1 MDSYEAGLPSLQN
14 IKSDVN
20 PVEYQSLRSRRQKRG
35 PTIHSMKSMYCSLS
49 VCSILVALIGL
60 SYLLFDPIVK
70 YVILGRLVLRNES
83 DFADLW
89 KNPPITPHFKVYFF
103 NLTNP
108 EDFFSGKAVPNL
120 QEVGPYTYHQK
131 WIKENVSW
139 HENGT
144 MTYSTRKEFK
154 FIRELSA
161 GDQSLDNI
169 TTIDVP
175 LISAY
180 AQMGGYN
187 YYSKAAADWMVFE
200 SLDKKAWVRKTP
212 EELIWG
218 YPETLF
224 ALAKT
229 YLPDAPPMDNFG
241 FFTKK
246 NQTENLASYT
256 MYTGRDN
263 PYNLSKISL
272 FNGKNSLGIWS
283 EENSK
288 TCNKVQGSDGAT
300 FNPYIQKDE
309 TLWFFNDQLCRS
321 LPLVF
326 DKSVKSK
333 GEMPGYRFVPR
344 EDVFKMDFKKYPE
357 NQCFCDD
364 EELCK
369 IIGDGMFAVPKCQ
382 FKAPI
387 VLSWPHFLHAN
398 ETFRKHHVTGL
409 EPADPE
415 KHGFWFDVQPI
426 TGTTLSA
433 KARVQ
438 INIAVRKDEAFTKIA
453 NVKDSTI
460 VPLLWFEEGIEE
472 LGDELL
478 DVIGEA
484 VTQPPMYKK
493 YILFMLLGVSMT
505 TVCVVLV
512 TLTRFCMNLRA
523 ESQINRHNKKMDS
536 KKIRNLIQGSGA
548 PSQAKNQLANFKRG
562 HAHNPSQGSGK
573 FLLESEDS
581 SRHHSR
587 NSSTGSN
594 IPTSNIVVNV
604 ESETTLAGFEP
615 TPADHKAVQNGVAS
629 TLAEAERLLQT
640 GVALNL
646 PEEAERLLQNSD
658 QRLSE

>member
-1 MDSYEAGLPSLQN
+1 MDSYEAGLPTSGAAD
-14 IKSDVN
+14 IKFDVN
-20 PVEYQSLRSRRQKRG
+20 PVAYQSLRSRRQKRG

-70 YVILGRLVLRNES
+70 YVILGRLVLKAES

-89 KNPPITPHFKVYFF
+89 KNPPITPHFKVYFY

-108 EDFFSGKAVPNL
+108 EDFFSGKAIPDL
-120 QEVGPYTYHQK
+120 REVGPYTYHQK
-131 WIKENVSW
+131 WIKENVTW
-139 HENGT
+139 HSNGT
-144 MTYSTRKEFK
+144 MSYSTRKEFK
-154 FIRELSA
+154 FIRELSV
-161 GDQSLDNI
+161 GDQSGTNL
-169 TTIDVP
+169 TTINVP
-175 LISAY
+175 LLSAY
-180 AQMGGYN
+180 YQARKMN
-187 YYSKAAADWMVFE
+187 YYLKATADYWVFE
-200 SLDKKAWVRKTP
+200 SMDMKAWVTKTP
-212 EELIWG
+212 EELVWG
-218 YPETLF
+218 YPEVLF
-224 ALAKT
+224 ELAKS
-229 YLPDAPPMDNFG
+229 YIPDAPPMENFG

-246 NQTENLASYT
+246 NQSSNLASYT
-256 MYTGRDN
+256 MYTGSGN

-283 EENSK
+283 EETDKS
-288 TCNKVQGSDGAT
+288 CNKVQGSDGAT
-300 FNPYIQKDE
+300 FNPYIQEDE

-326 DKSVKSK
+326 EKEIKSR
-333 GEMPGYRFVPR
+333 GDMPGYRFVPR
-344 EDVFKMDFKKYPE
+344 EDVFKMDFEKYPQ
-357 NQCFCDD
+357 NKCFCDD
-364 EELCK
+364 EELCE

-387 VLSWPHFLHAN
+387 ILSWPHFLHAN
-398 ETFRKHHVTGL
+398 ETFQNTTFTGL

-438 INIAVRKDEAFTKIA
+438 INIAIRRDEAFTKISS
-453 NVKDSTI
+453 VKNNTI

-505 TVCVVLV
+505 TVCVIFV

-523 ESQINRHNKKMDS
+523 ERVNRHNKNADS

-562 HAHNPSQGSGK
+562 HTHNPSQGSGK

-594 IPTSNIVVNV
+594 IPTSTIVVNV
-604 ESETTLAGFEP
+604 ESEQ
-615 TPADHKAVQNGVAS
+615 AVQNGVAS
-629 TLAEAERLLQT
+629 
-640 GVALNL
+640 NL
-646 PEEAERLLQNSD
+646 PEEAERLLQQSD
-658 QRLSE
+658 QRSSE

>member
-1 MDSYEAGLPSLQN
+1 MDSYEAGLPSTGATD
-14 IKSDVN
+14 IKFDVN
-20 PVEYQSLRSRRQKRG
+20 PVAYQSLRSRRQKRG

-120 QEVGPYTYHQK
+120 KEVGPYTYHQK
-131 WIKENVSW
+131 WIKSNVSW
-139 HENGT
+139 HKNGT

-154 FIRELSA
+154 FIPELSV
-161 GDQSLDNI
+161 GDQSEHKI
-169 TTIDVP
+169 TTINVP

-180 AQMGGYN
+180 AQ
-187 YYSKAAADWMVFE
+187 SKDLGWFAKYAADAVFNTVVDE
-200 SLDKKAWVRKTP
+200 AWVTKTP
-212 EELIWG
+212 EEYIWG
-218 YPETLF
+218 YSETLF
-224 ALAKT
+224 DLAKT
-229 YLPDAPPMDNFG
+229 YLPKAPPMDNFG

-246 NQTENLASYT
+246 NQTTNLASYT

-272 FNGKNSLGIWS
+272 FNGKSSLGIWS

-326 DKSVKSK
+326 KKSVKSK
-333 GEMPGYRFVPR
+333 EMPAYRFVPR
-344 EDVFKMDFKKYPE
+344 EDVFKMDFEKYPD
-357 NQCFCDD
+357 NKCFCDG
-364 EELCK
+364 EELCDM
-369 IIGDGMFAVPKCQ
+369 IGDGMFAVPKCQ
-382 FKAPI
+382 FDAPI

-398 ETFRKHHVTGL
+398 ETFQKSVTGM

-438 INIAVRKDEAFTKIA
+438 INIAVRKDESFTKIA
-453 NVKDSTI
+453 NVKNSTI

-523 ESQINRHNKKMDS
+523 ERVNRHNKNTDS

-594 IPTSNIVVNV
+594 IPTSTIVVNV
-604 ESETTLAGFEP
+604 ESEQ
-615 TPADHKAVQNGVAS
+615 AVQNGVTS
-629 TLAEAERLLQT
+629 F
-640 GVALNL
+640 GS
-646 PEEAERLLQNSD
+646 PEEAERLLQQSD
-658 QRLSE
+658 QRSSE